1 MEVWRQVYDPIGNA
15 YLTAALAAV
24 PIAFFLVALTVLKLK
39 GLTAALITLAIAIAT
54 AFLLFGMPL
63 PKILGAAAFGIA
75 SGFWPIGY
83 IVLMAVWLYKLAV
96 KSGKFEI
103 IRGSIST
110 ISEDQRVQVV
120 LIAFCF
126 GSFLEGAAG
135 FGVPI
140 AICAALL
147 VELGFKPLKA
157 AMLCLLANA
166 ASGAYGAIGIPVL
179 VGAQQG
185 EVDLRQMSVMMI
197 AIVQLS
203 TLFVPALLV
212 VVMDGVRGLRETW
225 PVLLLVG
232 ALFSASQAL
241 TLYLLGPE
249 LTDIVPPLLAMGALA
264 GFMRFWQPRYVYRE
278 PDARKGL
285 NQVWSLREIVGA
297 WSPFY
302 ILTAIILVWSL
313 PAFKRLFAEGGLLA
327 ATTLKLPVPFIHQLV
342 QELPPISAQSHVL
355 PAVWT
360 VALVGASGTA
370 ILVAAVLT
378 ALSSRQLTLAGS
390 GRELG
395 TAVSEL
401 WKPLTMIAT
410 IMAVAYVANFSGG
423 SSTIGLGLAETG
435 RIFPLVS
442 PVIGWFGVFITGSV
456 VNGNT
461 LFAHLQSVTAT
472 QIGVD
477 RALLVAA
484 NTSGGVMAKLISPQ
498 SIAIAAAAVGL
509 IGSEASIMRTTVA
522 YSLGL
527 LSYVCVWTLVL
538 SYLT

>member
-1 MEVWRQVYDPIGNA
+1 MWQQVYDPLGNA

-24 PIAFFLVALTVLKLK
+24 PIAFFLVALTILKLK
-39 GLTAALITLAIAIAT
+39 GLTAALITLAIAVAT

-75 SGFWPIGY
+75 SGFWPIGF

-110 ISEDQRVQVV
+110 ISADQRIQVI

-166 ASGAYGAIGIPVL
+166 ASGAYGALGIPVL

-185 EVDLRQMSVMMI
+185 GVDLGEMSVMMI
-197 AIVQLS
+197 AIIQLS
-203 TLFVPALLV
+203 TSFVPALLV
-212 VVMDGVRGLRETW
+212 AVMDGVRGLRETW

-232 ALFSASQAL
+232 VLFSVSQAL

-264 GFMRFWQPRYVYRE
+264 SVMRFWQPKNIYRE
-278 PDARKGL
+278 PDAPNASG
-285 NQVWSLREIVGA
+285 QVWSFRRVVGA

-302 ILTAIILVWSL
+302 ILTAAILVWSL
-313 PAFKRLFAEGGLLA
+313 PGFKRLFAEGGLLA
-327 ATTLKLPVPFIHQLV
+327 ATTFRVPVPFIHQQV
-342 QELPPISAQSHVL
+342 QELPPIASVAHAL

-370 ILVAAVLT
+370 ILVAAILT
-378 ALSSRQLTLAGS
+378 ALSSRAITLRGA
-390 GRELG
+390 GRELA
-395 TAVSEL
+395 TAASEL
-401 WKPLTMIAT
+401 WRPLTMIAA
-410 IMAVAYVANFSGG
+410 IMAVAFVANFSG
-423 SSTIGLGLAETG
+423 SSSSIGLGLAETG

-477 RALLVAA
+477 GALLVAA

-498 SIAIAAAAVGL
+498 SIAVAAAAVGL
-509 IGSEASIMRTTVA
+509 VGSEAAIVRTTLS

-527 LSYVCVWTLVL
+527 LAYVCVWTLAL
-538 SYLT
+538 SYLW